1 MLTSDGKKSIIIL
14 SILTPLST
22 IFLGLRLA
30 KKAKLLGLDDCLL
43 CFAVLLL
50 WLQNVGNY
58 LCKLSPKTCSRPR
71 LTRNPLKV
79 ATKGGE
85 GRNLNELTPDEITW
99 LGKVRCLTETMRFVG
114 LL

>member
-1 MLTSDGKKSIIIL
+1 MLTSDGKKSIIII

-30 KKAKLLGLDDCLL
+30 KKLKLLGLDDWLL

-58 LCKLSPKTCSRPR
+58 LCNFIRWRAALDLANTN
-71 LTRNPLKV
+71 LIV

-85 GRNLNELTPDEITW
+85 GRNLDELTPDEITW
-99 LGKVRCLTETMRFVG
+99 LGKVQIPTDPMRFPG
-114 LL
+114 LF